1 MRKTDWSNVNKIVT
15 IALSIGLAI
24 ALVIMVFALINLTKA
39 NASSEAF
46 RDTLT
51 ESYGIE
57 SNQ

>member
-1 MRKTDWSNVNKIVT
+1 MRKTNWDNINKIVA
-15 IALSIGLAI
+15 IALSIGLVI
-24 ALVIMVFALINLTKA
+24 ALVIMVFAFINLTKA
-39 NASSEAF
+39 NASSKAF

>member
-1 MRKTDWSNVNKIVT
+1 MRKTNWDNMNKIVA
-15 IALSIGLAI
+15 IALSIGLVI

>member
-1 MRKTDWSNVNKIVT
+1 MRKTNWGNTNKTVT
-15 IALSIGLAI
+15 IALSIGLVI

-39 NASSEAF
+39 NASSKAF